1 MSFSRYLYY
10 LKHKM
15 EGTMEKKITKIMI
28 EEYRQHLY
36 EQEKSKATI
45 QKYMCD
51 LNKLIEFVD
60 NKEISKLLIIQYKEY
75 LKENK
80 DYKTSSINSFLVA
93 ANRFFE
99 FMGWYEFRVKTFKLQ
114 KKTFMSKSHE
124 LSKQEYRQLV
134 EAAISNG
141 KIRIGMIIQTICATG
156 IRVSELS
163 AITVSSV
170 KKGVATIYNKGKER
184 VILIP
189 RNLKVKLLSY
199 VRKQKIQYGLV
210 FKTSKGKAVDRTWIW
225 REMKKLC
232 AIADVSREKVF
243 PHNLRHLFAR
253 TFYSI
258 YNDISKLADILGH
271 SSVETTRIYLK
282 ESYLEHQKK
291 IEKLN
296 LIV

>member
-1 MSFSRYLYY
+1 M
-10 LKHKM
+10 
-15 EGTMEKKITKIMI
+15 GKKITKAML
-28 EEYRQHLY
+28 EEYKAYLY

-45 QKYMCD
+45 QKYMRD
-51 LNKLIEFVD
+51 LKKLVDFVD
-60 NKEISKLLIIQYKEY
+60 DKEMSKSLAIQYKEY
-75 LKENK
+75 LKENEG
-80 DYKTSSINSFLVA
+80 YKTSSVNSFLVA

-114 KKTFMSKSHE
+114 KEVFMPQSNE
-124 LSKQEYRQLV
+124 LSKWEYKQLV
-134 EAAISNG
+134 ETAFGNG

-170 KKGVATIYNKGKER
+170 KSGMATIYNKGKER
-184 VILIP
+184 MILIP
-189 RNLKVKLLSY
+189 RDLQVKLLGY
-199 VRKQKIQYGLV
+199 TRKQKIKHGIV

-232 AIADVSREKVF
+232 DIAGVERKKVF

-258 YNDISKLADILGH
+258 YKDISKLADILGH

-282 ESYLEHQKK
+282 ESYIEHQKR

-296 LIV
+296 LII

>member
-1 MSFSRYLYY
+1 M
-10 LKHKM
+10 
-15 EGTMEKKITKIMI
+15 GKKITKAMLD
-28 EEYRQHLY
+28 EYKAYLY

-51 LNKLIEFVD
+51 LKKLVEFVD
-60 NKEISKLLIIQYKEY
+60 DKEMSKSLAIQYKEY
-75 LKENK
+75 LKDNEG
-80 DYKTSSINSFLVA
+80 YKTSSVNSFLVA

-114 KKTFMSKSHE
+114 KEVFMPQSNE
-124 LSKQEYRQLV
+124 LSKGEYKQLV
-134 EAAISNG
+134 ETAFGNG

-170 KKGVATIYNKGKER
+170 KSGMATIYNKGKER
-184 VILIP
+184 MILIP
-189 RNLKVKLLSY
+189 RDLQVKLLGY
-199 VRKQKIQYGLV
+199 TRKQKIKHGIV

-232 AIADVSREKVF
+232 DIAGVERKKVF
-243 PHNLRHLFAR
+243 SHNLRHLFAR

-258 YNDISKLADILGH
+258 YKDISKLADILGH

-282 ESYLEHQKK
+282 ESYIEHQKR

-296 LIV
+296 LII

>member
-1 MSFSRYLYY
+1 
-10 LKHKM
+10 
-15 EGTMEKKITKIMI
+15 MEKRITDTML
-28 EEYRQHLY
+28 EEYKKYLY
-36 EQEKSKATI
+36 EQEKSEATI

-51 LNKLIEFVD
+51 LKKLVQFVG
-60 NKEISKLLIIQYKEY
+60 NKELTKLLAIQYKDY
-75 LKENK
+75 LKENY
-80 DYKTSSINSFLVA
+80 DYKTSSINSYLVA

-114 KKTFMSKSHE
+114 KETFMPQSNE
-124 LSKQEYRQLV
+124 LSKQEYKQLV
-134 EAAISNG
+134 ETAFDNG
-141 KIRIGMIIQTICATG
+141 KTRIGMIMQTICATG

-170 KKGVATIYNKGKER
+170 KKGIANIYNKGQER
-184 VILIP
+184 IILIP
-189 RNLKVKLLSY
+189 RNLQVKLLSY
-199 VRKQKIQYGLV
+199 IRKQRIKHGIV
-210 FKTSKGKAVDRTWIW
+210 FKTSRGRAVDRTWIW

-258 YNDISKLADILGH
+258 YKDISKLADILGH

-282 ESYLEHQKK
+282 ESYMEHKKK
-291 IEKLN
+291 IEKMN

>member
-1 MSFSRYLYY
+1 M
-10 LKHKM
+10 
-15 EGTMEKKITKIMI
+15 GKKITKAML
-28 EEYRQHLY
+28 EEYKAYLY

-51 LNKLIEFVD
+51 LKKLVEFVAD
-60 NKEISKLLIIQYKEY
+60 KEMSKSLAIQYKEY
-75 LKENK
+75 LKDNEG
-80 DYKTSSINSFLVA
+80 YKTSSVNSFLVA

-114 KKTFMSKSHE
+114 KEVFMPESNE
-124 LSKQEYRQLV
+124 LSKWEYKQLV
-134 EAAISNG
+134 ETALGNG

-170 KKGVATIYNKGKER
+170 KSGMATIYNKGKER
-184 VILIP
+184 MILIP
-189 RNLKVKLLSY
+189 RDLQVKLLGY
-199 VRKQKIQYGLV
+199 TRKQKIKHGIV

-232 AIADVSREKVF
+232 DIAGVKRKKVF

-258 YNDISKLADILGH
+258 YKDISKLADILGH

-282 ESYLEHQKK
+282 ESYIEHQKR

-296 LIV
+296 LII

>member
-1 MSFSRYLYY
+1 M
-10 LKHKM
+10 
-15 EGTMEKKITKIMI
+15 GKKITKAML
-28 EEYRQHLY
+28 EEYKAYLY

-51 LNKLIEFVD
+51 IKKLVDFVD
-60 NKEISKLLIIQYKEY
+60 DKEMSKSLAIQYKEY
-75 LKENK
+75 LKDNEG
-80 DYKTSSINSFLVA
+80 YKTSSVNSFLVA

-114 KKTFMSKSHE
+114 KEVFMPQSNE
-124 LSKQEYRQLV
+124 LSKGEYKQLV
-134 EAAISNG
+134 ETAFGNG

-170 KKGVATIYNKGKER
+170 KSGMATIYNKGKER
-184 VILIP
+184 MILIP
-189 RNLKVKLLSY
+189 RDLQVKLLGY
-199 VRKQKIQYGLV
+199 TRKQKIKHGIV

-232 AIADVSREKVF
+232 DIAGVERKKVF

-258 YNDISKLADILGH
+258 YKDISKLADILGH

-282 ESYLEHQKK
+282 ESYIEHQKR

-296 LIV
+296 LII

>member
-1 MSFSRYLYY
+1 M
-10 LKHKM
+10 
-15 EGTMEKKITKIMI
+15 GKKITKAMLD
-28 EEYRQHLY
+28 EYKAYLY

-51 LNKLIEFVD
+51 LKKLVEFVD
-60 NKEISKLLIIQYKEY
+60 DKEMSKSLAIQYKEY
-75 LKENK
+75 LKDNEG
-80 DYKTSSINSFLVA
+80 YKTSSVNSFLVA

-99 FMGWYEFRVKTFKLQ
+99 FMGWYEFRAKTFKLQ
-114 KKTFMSKSHE
+114 KEVFMPQSNE
-124 LSKQEYRQLV
+124 LSKGEYKQLV
-134 EAAISNG
+134 ETAFGNG

-170 KKGVATIYNKGKER
+170 KSGMATIYNKGKER
-184 VILIP
+184 MILIP
-189 RNLKVKLLSY
+189 RDLQVKLLGY
-199 VRKQKIQYGLV
+199 TRKQKIKHGIV

-232 AIADVSREKVF
+232 DIAGVERKKVF

-258 YNDISKLADILGH
+258 YKDISKLADILGH

-282 ESYLEHQKK
+282 ESYIEHQKR

-296 LIV
+296 LII

>member
-1 MSFSRYLYY
+1 
-10 LKHKM
+10 
-15 EGTMEKKITKIMI
+15 MEKRITDTML
-28 EEYRQHLY
+28 EEYKKYLY
-36 EQEKSKATI
+36 EQEKSEATI

-51 LNKLIEFVD
+51 LKKLVQFVGNKDLT
-60 NKEISKLLIIQYKEY
+60 KLLAIQYKDY
-75 LKENK
+75 LKENY
-80 DYKTSSINSFLVA
+80 DYKTSSINSYLVA

-114 KKTFMSKSHE
+114 KETFMPQSNE
-124 LSKQEYRQLV
+124 LSKQEYKKLV
-134 EAAISNG
+134 ETAFDNG
-141 KIRIGMIIQTICATG
+141 KTRIGMIMQTICATG

-170 KKGVATIYNKGKER
+170 KKGIANIYNKGKER
-184 VILIP
+184 IILIP
-189 RNLKVKLLSY
+189 RNLQVKLLSY
-199 VRKQKIQYGLV
+199 IRKQRIKHGIV
-210 FKTSKGKAVDRTWIW
+210 FKTSRGRAVDRTWIW

-258 YNDISKLADILGH
+258 YKDISKLADILGH

-282 ESYLEHQKK
+282 ESYMEHKKK
-291 IEKLN
+291 IEKMN

>member
-1 MSFSRYLYY
+1 
-10 LKHKM
+10 
-15 EGTMEKKITKIMI
+15 MEKRITDTML
-28 EEYRQHLY
+28 EEYKKYLY
-36 EQEKSKATI
+36 EQEKSEATI
-45 QKYMCD
+45 QKYVCD
-51 LNKLIEFVD
+51 LKKLVQFVG
-60 NKEISKLLIIQYKEY
+60 NKELTKLLAIQYKDY
-75 LKENK
+75 LKENY
-80 DYKTSSINSFLVA
+80 DYKTSSINSYLVA

-114 KKTFMSKSHE
+114 KETFMPQSNE
-124 LSKQEYRQLV
+124 LSKQEYKKLV
-134 EAAISNG
+134 ETAFDNG
-141 KIRIGMIIQTICATG
+141 KTRIGMIMQTICATG

-170 KKGVATIYNKGKER
+170 KKGIANIYNKGKER
-184 VILIP
+184 IILIP
-189 RNLKVKLLSY
+189 RNLQVKLLSY
-199 VRKQKIQYGLV
+199 IRKQRIKYGIV
-210 FKTSKGKAVDRTWIW
+210 FKTSRGRAVDRTWIW

-258 YNDISKLADILGH
+258 YKDISKLADILGH

-282 ESYLEHQKK
+282 ESYMEHKKK
-291 IEKLN
+291 IEKMN

>member
-1 MSFSRYLYY
+1 
-10 LKHKM
+10 
-15 EGTMEKKITKIMI
+15 MEKRITDTML
-28 EEYRQHLY
+28 EEYKKYLY
-36 EQEKSKATI
+36 EQEKSEATI

-51 LNKLIEFVD
+51 LKKLVQFVG
-60 NKEISKLLIIQYKEY
+60 NKELTKLLAIQYKDY
-75 LKENK
+75 LKENYN
-80 DYKTSSINSFLVA
+80 YKTSSINSYLVA

-114 KKTFMSKSHE
+114 KETFMPQSNE
-124 LSKQEYRQLV
+124 LSKQEYKQLV
-134 EAAISNG
+134 KIAFDNG
-141 KIRIGMIIQTICATG
+141 KTRIGMIMQTICATG

-170 KKGVATIYNKGKER
+170 KKGIANIYNKGKER
-184 VILIP
+184 IILIP
-189 RNLKVKLLSY
+189 RNLQVKLLSY
-199 VRKQKIQYGLV
+199 IRKQRIKHGIV
-210 FKTSKGKAVDRTWIW
+210 FKTSRGRAVDRTWIW

-232 AIADVSREKVF
+232 AIADVPREKVF

-258 YNDISKLADILGH
+258 YKDISKLADILGH

-282 ESYLEHQKK
+282 ESYMEHKKK
-291 IEKLN
+291 IEKMN

>member
-1 MSFSRYLYY
+1 
-10 LKHKM
+10 
-15 EGTMEKKITKIMI
+15 MEKRITDTML
-28 EEYRQHLY
+28 EEYKKYLY
-36 EQEKSKATI
+36 EQEKSEATI

-51 LNKLIEFVD
+51 LKKLVQFVG
-60 NKEISKLLIIQYKEY
+60 NKELTKLLAIQYKDY
-75 LKENK
+75 LKENYN
-80 DYKTSSINSFLVA
+80 YKTSSINSYLVA

-114 KKTFMSKSHE
+114 KETFMPQSNE
-124 LSKQEYRQLV
+124 LSKQEYKQLV
-134 EAAISNG
+134 KTAFDNG
-141 KIRIGMIIQTICATG
+141 KTRIGMIMQTICATG

-170 KKGVATIYNKGKER
+170 KKGIANIYNKGKER
-184 VILIP
+184 IILIP
-189 RNLKVKLLSY
+189 RNLQVKLLSY
-199 VRKQKIQYGLV
+199 IRKQRIKHGIV
-210 FKTSKGKAVDRTWIW
+210 FKTSRGRAVDRTWIW

-258 YNDISKLADILGH
+258 YKDISKLADILGH

-282 ESYLEHQKK
+282 ESYM
-291 IEKLN
+291 
-296 LIV
+296 

>member
-1 MSFSRYLYY
+1 
-10 LKHKM
+10 
-15 EGTMEKKITKIMI
+15 MEKRITDTML
-28 EEYRQHLY
+28 EEYKKYLY
-36 EQEKSKATI
+36 EQEKSEATI

-51 LNKLIEFVD
+51 LKKLVQFVG
-60 NKEISKLLIIQYKEY
+60 NKELTKLLAIQYKDY
-75 LKENK
+75 LKENYN
-80 DYKTSSINSFLVA
+80 YKTSSINSYLVA

-114 KKTFMSKSHE
+114 KETFMPQSNE
-124 LSKQEYRQLV
+124 LSKQEYKQLV
-134 EAAISNG
+134 KTAFDNG
-141 KIRIGMIIQTICATG
+141 KTRIGMIMQTICATG

-170 KKGVATIYNKGKER
+170 KKGIANIYNKGKER
-184 VILIP
+184 IILIP
-189 RNLKVKLLSY
+189 RNLQVKLLSY
-199 VRKQKIQYGLV
+199 IRKQRIKHGIV
-210 FKTSKGKAVDRTWIW
+210 FKTSRGRAVDRTWIW

-258 YNDISKLADILGH
+258 YKDISKLADILGH

-282 ESYLEHQKK
+282 ESYMEHKKK
-291 IEKLN
+291 IEKMN

>member
-1 MSFSRYLYY
+1 
-10 LKHKM
+10 
-15 EGTMEKKITKIMI
+15 MEKRITDTML
-28 EEYRQHLY
+28 EEYKKYLY
-36 EQEKSKATI
+36 EQEKSEATI

-51 LNKLIEFVD
+51 LKKLVQFVG
-60 NKEISKLLIIQYKEY
+60 NKELTKLLAIQYKDY
-75 LKENK
+75 LKDNY
-80 DYKTSSINSFLVA
+80 DYKTSSINSYLVA

-114 KKTFMSKSHE
+114 KETFMPQSNE
-124 LSKQEYRQLV
+124 LSKQEYKKLV
-134 EAAISNG
+134 ETAFDNG
-141 KIRIGMIIQTICATG
+141 KTRIGMIMQTICATG

-170 KKGVATIYNKGKER
+170 KKGIANIYNKGKER
-184 VILIP
+184 IILIP
-189 RNLKVKLLSY
+189 RNLQVKLLSY
-199 VRKQKIQYGLV
+199 IRKQRIKYGIV
-210 FKTSKGKAVDRTWIW
+210 FKTSRGRAVDRTWIW

-258 YNDISKLADILGH
+258 YKDISKLADILGH

-282 ESYLEHQKK
+282 ESYMEHKKKLEKM
-291 IEKLN
+291 N

>member
-1 MSFSRYLYY
+1 M
-10 LKHKM
+10 
-15 EGTMEKKITKIMI
+15 GKKITKAMLD
-28 EEYRQHLY
+28 EYKAYLY

-51 LNKLIEFVD
+51 LKKLVEFVD
-60 NKEISKLLIIQYKEY
+60 DKEMSKSLAIQYKEY
-75 LKENK
+75 LKDNEG
-80 DYKTSSINSFLVA
+80 YKTSSVNSFLVA

-114 KKTFMSKSHE
+114 KEVFMPESNE
-124 LSKQEYRQLV
+124 LSKGEYKQLV
-134 EAAISNG
+134 ETALGNG

-170 KKGVATIYNKGKER
+170 KSGMATIYNKGKER
-184 VILIP
+184 MILIP
-189 RNLKVKLLSY
+189 RDLQVKLLGY
-199 VRKQKIQYGLV
+199 TRKQKIKHGIV

-232 AIADVSREKVF
+232 DIAGVERKKVF

-258 YNDISKLADILGH
+258 YKDISKLADILGH

-282 ESYLEHQKK
+282 ESYIEHQKR

-296 LIV
+296 LII

>member
-1 MSFSRYLYY
+1 
-10 LKHKM
+10 
-15 EGTMEKKITKIMI
+15 MEKRITDTML
-28 EEYRQHLY
+28 EEYKKYLY
-36 EQEKSKATI
+36 EQEKSEATI

-51 LNKLIEFVD
+51 LKKLVQFVG
-60 NKEISKLLIIQYKEY
+60 NKELTKLLAIQYKDY
-75 LKENK
+75 LKENY
-80 DYKTSSINSFLVA
+80 DYKTSSINSYLVA

-114 KKTFMSKSHE
+114 KETFMPQSNE
-124 LSKQEYRQLV
+124 LSKQEYKQLV
-134 EAAISNG
+134 KTAFDNG
-141 KIRIGMIIQTICATG
+141 KTRIGMIMQTICATG

-170 KKGVATIYNKGKER
+170 KKGIANIYNKGKER
-184 VILIP
+184 IILIP
-189 RNLKVKLLSY
+189 RNLQVKLLSY
-199 VRKQKIQYGLV
+199 IRKQRIKHGIV
-210 FKTSKGKAVDRTWIW
+210 FKTSRGRAVDRTWIW

-258 YNDISKLADILGH
+258 YKDISKLADILGH

-282 ESYLEHQKK
+282 ESYMEHKKK
-291 IEKLN
+291 IEKMN

>member
-1 MSFSRYLYY
+1 M
-10 LKHKM
+10 
-15 EGTMEKKITKIMI
+15 GKKITKAML
-28 EEYRQHLY
+28 EEYKAYLY

-51 LNKLIEFVD
+51 LKKLVEFVD
-60 NKEISKLLIIQYKEY
+60 DKEMSKSLAIQYKEY
-75 LKENK
+75 LKDNEG
-80 DYKTSSINSFLVA
+80 YKTSSVNSFLVA

-114 KKTFMSKSHE
+114 KEVFMPQSNE
-124 LSKQEYRQLV
+124 LSKWEYKQLV
-134 EAAISNG
+134 ETAFGNG

-170 KKGVATIYNKGKER
+170 KSGMATIYNKGKER
-184 VILIP
+184 MILIP
-189 RNLKVKLLSY
+189 RDLQVKLLGY
-199 VRKQKIQYGLV
+199 TRKQKIKHGIV

-232 AIADVSREKVF
+232 DIAGVERKKVF

-258 YNDISKLADILGH
+258 YKDISKLADILGH

-282 ESYLEHQKK
+282 ESYIEHQKR

-296 LIV
+296 LII

>member
-1 MSFSRYLYY
+1 
-10 LKHKM
+10 M
-15 EGTMEKKITKIMI
+15 EKRITMEML
-28 EEYRQHLY
+28 EEYKRYLY
-36 EQEKSKATI
+36 EQEKSRATI

-51 LNKLIEFVD
+51 LKKLVQFVD
-60 NKEISKLLIIQYKEY
+60 NKEMTKLLAIQYKDY
-75 LKENK
+75 LKEND
-80 DYKTSSINSFLVA
+80 DYKTSSVNSFLVA

-114 KKTFMSKSHE
+114 KEVFMPESNE
-124 LSKQEYRQLV
+124 LSKQEYKKLV
-134 EAAISNG
+134 ETALRNG
-141 KIRIGMIIQTICATG
+141 KIRIGMIMQTICATG

-163 AITVSSV
+163 AITVSAV

-184 VILIP
+184 MILIP
-189 RNLKVKLLSY
+189 RDLQVKLLRY
-199 VRKQKIQYGLV
+199 IRKCKIQYGIV
-210 FKTSKGKAVDRTWIW
+210 FKTSKGKSVDRTWIW

-232 AIADVSREKVF
+232 DLTNIPKEKVF

-258 YNDISKLADILGH
+258 YKDISKLADILGH

-282 ESYLEHQKK
+282 ESYMEHQKR
-291 IEKLN
+291 IERLN

>member
-1 MSFSRYLYY
+1 M
-10 LKHKM
+10 
-15 EGTMEKKITKIMI
+15 GKKITKAMLD
-28 EEYRQHLY
+28 EYKAYLY

-51 LNKLIEFVD
+51 LKKLVEFVD
-60 NKEISKLLIIQYKEY
+60 DKEMSKSLAIQYKEY
-75 LKENK
+75 LKDNEG
-80 DYKTSSINSFLVA
+80 YKTSSVNSFLVA

-114 KKTFMSKSHE
+114 KEVFMPQSNE
-124 LSKQEYRQLV
+124 LSKGEYKQLV
-134 EAAISNG
+134 ETAFGNG

-170 KKGVATIYNKGKER
+170 KSGMATIYNKGKER
-184 VILIP
+184 MILIP
-189 RNLKVKLLSY
+189 RDLQVKLLGY
-199 VRKQKIQYGLV
+199 TRKQKIKHGIV
-210 FKTSKGKAVDRTWIW
+210 FKTSKGKAVDMTWIW

-232 AIADVSREKVF
+232 DIAGVERKKVF

-258 YNDISKLADILGH
+258 YKDISKLADILGH

-282 ESYLEHQKK
+282 ESYIEHQKR

-296 LIV
+296 LII

>member
-1 MSFSRYLYY
+1 M
-10 LKHKM
+10 
-15 EGTMEKKITKIMI
+15 GKKITKAML
-28 EEYRQHLY
+28 EEYKAYLY

-51 LNKLIEFVD
+51 IKKLVDFVD
-60 NKEISKLLIIQYKEY
+60 DKEMSKSLAIQYKEY
-75 LKENK
+75 LKDNEG
-80 DYKTSSINSFLVA
+80 YKTSSVNSFLVA

-114 KKTFMSKSHE
+114 KEVFMPQSNE
-124 LSKQEYRQLV
+124 LSKGEYKQLV
-134 EAAISNG
+134 ETAFGNG

-163 AITVSSV
+163 AFTVSSV
-170 KKGVATIYNKGKER
+170 KSGMATIYNKGKER
-184 VILIP
+184 MILIP
-189 RNLKVKLLSY
+189 RDLQVKLLGY
-199 VRKQKIQYGLV
+199 TRKQKIKHGIV

-232 AIADVSREKVF
+232 DIAGVERKKVF

-258 YNDISKLADILGH
+258 YKDISKLADILGH

-282 ESYLEHQKK
+282 ESYIEHQKR

-296 LIV
+296 LII